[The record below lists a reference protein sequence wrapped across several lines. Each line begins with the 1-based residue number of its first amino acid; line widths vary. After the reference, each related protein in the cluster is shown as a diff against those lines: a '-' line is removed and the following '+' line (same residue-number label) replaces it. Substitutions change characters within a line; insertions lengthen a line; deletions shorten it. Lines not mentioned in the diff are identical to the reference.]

1 LAFNAK
7 TTPFWLENK
16 MKPLFSRSRNL
27 LFKHSHNGF
36 WHYDYVRER
45 SSKNSMFFSQYDKIS
60 PKNMADEGPK
70 YKKNLKSPFKKKLVI
85 TAY

>member
-1 LAFNAK
+1 
-7 TTPFWLENK
+7 
-16 MKPLFSRSRNL
+16 
-27 LFKHSHNGF
+27 
-36 WHYDYVRER
+36 
-45 SSKNSMFFSQYDKIS
+45 MFFSQYDKIS